1 MPEPARK
8 NGGWVYGL
16 APVLGITAGWLQ
28 VKFGDLLMTALVV
41 MAFTMLLG
49 IMRPQRPWRWVLL
62 VATTVLIFQGA
73 AYFFL
78 AERSSREQMFESTLG
93 FLTGTV
99 GAYAGS
105 MFRRAF
111 HALTERE

>member
-8 NGGWVYGL
+8 DGGWGYAL

-49 IMRPQRPWRWVLL
+49 IMRRQRPWRWALL

-78 AERSSREQMFESTLG
+78 AERSSREQLFESTLG

-99 GAYAGS
+99 GA
-105 MFRRAF
+105 
-111 HALTERE
+111 TP

>member
-1 MPEPARK
+1 
-8 NGGWVYGL
+8 
-16 APVLGITAGWLQ
+16 VLGITAGWLQ

-62 VATTVLIFQGA
+62 VAVTILIFQGA
-73 AYFFL
+73 VYFFWPS
-78 AERSSREQMFESTLG
+78 RSSREQLFESTLG

-105 MFRRAF
+105 MFRRAISC
-111 HALTERE
+111 AD